1 MEGPW
6 DFAASGE
13 GGDGP
18 ALSRRGTAVES
29 GDWEA
34 PDRFGVWKSDLAEAT
49 IGKVAYAV
57 GFNSQSYVSRTFCE
71 EFGPFPSA
79 YRKNGITA

>member
-1 MEGPW
+1 MDGPR

-18 ALSRRGTAVES
+18 ALNRRGTAVES

-34 PDRFGVWKSDLAEAT
+34 PDRLGVWESDRAEAM
-49 IGKVAYAV
+49 IGKVASAV
-57 GFNSQSYVSRTFCE
+57 GFNSQFCVPRTFCE